1 MSMNKSS
8 ARLSIR
14 TGSDPQNNT
23 MRLQKFLAHA
33 GVCSRRAAE
42 ELIRQGRVRVDGA
55 TVREMG
61 IRVEPGKHLVE
72 VDGRLI
78 AGCEKHIYLVLN
90 KPRGVLCTLKDT
102 HGRKTVI
109 DLVGD
114 TGARIY
120 PVGRLDMDSEGLL
133 LLTNDGA
140 LAQRLLHPSHHVSK
154 KYLVTVKG
162 RPSKKDLALLENG
175 IEINGRL
182 TQPCSMKLAGTR
194 KHSSIIEVTLYQ
206 GMKRQI
212 RLMMESISHPVTRL
226 KRIEMGPIKLGGL
239 APGSFRELD
248 SEEVSALRRA
258 AGMTRFQGGTSEKML
273 GEIE

>member
-1 MSMNKSS
+1 
-8 ARLSIR
+8 
-14 TGSDPQNNT
+14 

-42 ELIRQGRVRVDGA
+42 ELIRQGRVSIDGA

-61 IRVEPGKHLVE
+61 LQVEPGKHRVE

-78 AGCEKHIYLVLN
+78 AGCEKHIYLVMN
-90 KPRGVLCTLKDT
+90 KPRGVLCTLRDT

-114 TGARIY
+114 TGRRIY

-140 LAQRLLHPSHHVSK
+140 LSQRLLHPSHHVPR

-175 IEINGRL
+175 IEIDGRP
-182 TQPCSMKLAGTR
+182 TKPCRMKLLGTQKR
-194 KHSSIIEVTLYQ
+194 SSTIEVTLYQ

-212 RLMMESISHPVTRL
+212 RLMMDSISHPVIRL
-226 KRIEMGPIKLGGL
+226 KRIEMGPIRLKGLPPGG
-239 APGSFRELD
+239 FRELD
-248 SEEVSALRRA
+248 NKEINALRRA
-258 AGMTRFQGGTSEKML
+258 TGMLHDKGDTS
-273 GEIE
+273 